1 MLLGTVLVLSGVGV
15 GAMGATV
22 VGADGLAGLQ
32 RRAGF
37 ADVDVPPGSPGG
49 SGAPGPSVAS
59 GAGVA
64 PAPASASV
72 VARLGVEV
80 VDDHGP
86 GALVAGVQVPG
97 PGFSAG
103 LVRGDVLLA
112 FGDTRTE
119 TAADLARAV
128 LRARP
133 GAEAPLTVR
142 HRGGG
147 FQQLTAVPGFVTRT
161 PGSGTAGVGT
171 T

>member
-37 ADVDVPPGSPGG
+37 ADVDVP
-49 SGAPGPSVAS
+49 SGASVPSVPPGVPGPS

-64 PAPASASV
+64 PAPASAS

-112 FGDTRTE
+112 FGDTRTD

-133 GAEAPLTVR
+133 GAEVPLTVR
-142 HRGGG
+142 HRSGG